1 MVVPSSS
8 SSSKIQKAFLIK
20 NTCTA
25 GVLSVT
31 WFRLGFKPGLIDLV
45 TWNMRIYENI
55 FHRRISFLVEFN
67 SLKSLQ

>member
-8 SSSKIQKAFLIK
+8 KIQNVFLIK
-20 NTCTA
+20 NTCIA

-55 FHRRISFLVEFN
+55 FHMRISFLVEFN